1 MNVVLDTNVII
12 AAFASR
18 GLCEAVMTVCL
29 DRGRLVTSEFILD
42 EVAEKLAS
50 KLKMPPTRVREIVKF
65 LRDNARVVTPAD
77 VPANACPDADDL
89 PILGTMIAAG
99 ADCLV
104 TGDAALLAIG
114 QHAGIAIH
122 SPRQFYEQLK

>member
-29 DRGRLVTSEFILD
+29 DRGGLVTSEFILN
-42 EVAEKLAS
+42 ETAEKLT
-50 KLKMPPTRVREIVKF
+50 LELMVPPARVREIVKL
-65 LRDNARVVTPAD
+65 LRDNARVVILSEVPAD
-77 VPANACPDADDL
+77 ACPDADDL
-89 PILGTMIAAG
+89 PVLGTMIAA
-99 ADCLV
+99 AAECLV
-104 TGDAALLAIG
+104 TGDAALLALG
-114 QHAGIAIH
+114 QYAGIPIH